1 MPDDEVQNVQTA
13 ENEIAPGEFNRP
25 SVACAWC
32 QEQTKFDMPDEIPP
46 QGIQHL
52 VECEACGKGTPV
64 PEVMFY
70 PPPGDEAVVEVEE

>member
-1 MPDDEVQNVQTA
+1 
-13 ENEIAPGEFNRP
+13 
-25 SVACAWC
+25 
-32 QEQTKFDMPDEIPP
+32 MPDEIPP